1 MKRRFIHRKG
11 HEMPGLNTSSLPDL
25 IFTVLFFFMIVTHMR
40 DVEPMVKFTVP
51 QGSEVQ
57 KMEHKSAVTYIYI
70 GRRLPVHEG
79 ATNPLSST
87 AEALQGEF
95 FMQLN
100 DQLATLDDI
109 KAHIEQERGR
119 MNSEDQ
125 ARMTVSI
132 KADKDVPMGI
142 IGDVKR
148 QLQQSFALRINY
160 SATERPQN

>member
-1 MKRRFIHRKG
+1 
-11 HEMPGLNTSSLPDL
+11 MPGLNTSSLPDL

-40 DVEPMVKFTVP
+40 DVDPKVKFTVP

-57 KMEHKSAVTYIYI
+57 KLEHKSAVTYIYI
-70 GRRLPVHEG
+70 GRRMPVHEET
-79 ATNPLSST
+79 ADPQAST

-109 KAHIEQERGR
+109 KAHIEQERER
-119 MNSEDQ
+119 MSSEDQ

-160 SATERPQN
+160 SATEQSKN